1 MIRIF
6 LGFLWELLVLVLVL
20 VGLICFMD
28 FYMIVVCG
36 GSDGLF
42 GGWGW

>member
-6 LGFLWELLVLVLVL
+6 LGFLWELLVLVLV
-20 VGLICFMD
+20 GLICFMD
-28 FYMIVVCG
+28 FYMVVVCG

-42 GGWGW
+42 G